1 MNELRKLAEC
11 LRSEQQMTANEIHV
25 DPEIA
30 QRAMLPLNRM
40 LDFKV
45 G

>member
-11 LRSEQQMTANEIHV
+11 LRSETQMAGNEIKV
-25 DPEIA
+25 DPAIA
-30 QRAMLPLNRM
+30 ERAMLPLNRM
-40 LDFKV
+40 LDFKA